1 MAITISKWCNESKEE
16 LRLCSNNKV
25 DDLQR
30 HLAGVVWI
38 ICCLPALL
46 VAADWA
52 SYFSFTTAVLVIKVI
67 IADIRNNNSNNRNN
81 NYQHQ

>member
-1 MAITISKWCNESKEE
+1 MGITISKWCNESKEE

-30 HLAGVVWI
+30 HLAGVVVC

-46 VAADWA
+46 VADWA

-67 IADIRNNNSNNRNN
+67 IVDIRNNNSNNRNI